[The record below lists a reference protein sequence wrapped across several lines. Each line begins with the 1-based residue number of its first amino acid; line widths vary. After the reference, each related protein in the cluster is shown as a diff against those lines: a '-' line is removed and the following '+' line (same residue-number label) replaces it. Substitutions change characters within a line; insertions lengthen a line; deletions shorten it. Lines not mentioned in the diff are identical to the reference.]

1 MFDFISLECLVF
13 ESWLDIIL
21 SIFSLY
27 HFQVEAGKQSNFKF
41 IKILAGLR
49 EWEICSP
56 DVSAAVEFCRE
67 KIVEM
72 NVDEYEKWF
81 GETFPSISR
90 LQPQNLTTKSLK
102 KEEPVS
108 GHRSGNWNR
117 TKSAPMGIR
126 QTRI

>member
-1 MFDFISLECLVF
+1 MSCL
-13 ESWLDIIL
+13 ESWPDIIL
-21 SIFSLY
+21 SIFFSRY

-72 NVDEYEKWF
+72 DVDEYEKWF
-81 GETFPSISR
+81 GDTFPSISR
-90 LQPQNLTTKSLK
+90 LQPQNLTTKSTK
-102 KEEPVS
+102 KEEPVP
-108 GHRSGNWNR
+108 GRHRSGNWNR
-117 TKSAPMGIR
+117 TKSAHMGIR